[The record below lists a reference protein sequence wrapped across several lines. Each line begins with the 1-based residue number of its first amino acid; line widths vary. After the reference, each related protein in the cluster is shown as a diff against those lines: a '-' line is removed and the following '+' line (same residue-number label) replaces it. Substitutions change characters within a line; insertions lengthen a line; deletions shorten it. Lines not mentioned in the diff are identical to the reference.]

1 MSGPEN
7 GISAARCDRAIDT
20 HVRRR
25 RRAQESSRVCA
36 ILLVPNFRRL
46 KFENYVL
53 FYLRSGYKHFFTA
66 DARSG
71 KLNSRKEKR
80 KRDKI

>member
-1 MSGPEN
+1 MSHPPKSQNEGAYPEDVGPEN

-36 ILLVPNFRRL
+36 ILSVPNFRRL
-46 KFENYVL
+46 KFQD
-53 FYLRSGYKHFFTA
+53 YLSKW
-66 DARSG
+66 
-71 KLNSRKEKR
+71 
-80 KRDKI
+80 